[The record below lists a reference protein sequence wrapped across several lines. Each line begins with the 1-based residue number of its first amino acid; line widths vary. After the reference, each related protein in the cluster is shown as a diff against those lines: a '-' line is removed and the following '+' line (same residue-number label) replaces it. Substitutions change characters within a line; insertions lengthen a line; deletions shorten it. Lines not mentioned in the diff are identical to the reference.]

1 MTTRWTWHGG
11 GVAAASAHFG
21 GAPESWLDL
30 STGINPHAWP
40 GAAEQAIDWRA
51 LPDEQGLRALEQ
63 AAADHFGVAAD
74 HVCALPGTEVGL
86 RLVGALLDGSVR
98 HASPA
103 YRTHGVMVPG
113 AAPVDLDHLDE
124 ADGQTLILANPNNPD
139 GRIHGV
145 ADLLALLDR
154 RGSDGWLVVDEA
166 FADGHPGISL
176 APFVADD
183 RPLMLLRSFGKFF
196 GLAGLRLGFLVA
208 PRAIVARVRDRLGAW
223 PVSAAA
229 IAIGTAAYRDTAW
242 IEAMRDQLQREA
254 RALDALLLRCGYQ
267 PIGQSPLF
275 RLIETPHAMA
285 LFERLA
291 GQAILTRP
299 FDSQPHWL
307 RIGLPADAMGLTR
320 LERALRRG

>member
-1 MTTRWTWHGG
+1 
-11 GVAAASAHFG
+11 
-21 GAPESWLDL
+21 
-30 STGINPHAWP
+30 
-40 GAAEQAIDWRA
+40 
-51 LPDEQGLRALEQ
+51 
-63 AAADHFGVAAD
+63 
-74 HVCALPGTEVGL
+74 
-86 RLVGALLDGSVR
+86 LLDGPVR

-103 YRTHGVMVPG
+103 YRTHGAMVSG
-113 AAPVDLDHLDE
+113 AAPVDLDRLDE

-166 FADGHPGISL
+166 FADGHPDISL

-229 IAIGTAAYRDTAW
+229 IAVGTAGYRDRAW

>member
-21 GAPESWLDL
+21 GAAESWLDL

-40 GAAEQAIDWRA
+40 GAAEQAINWRA

-63 AAADHFGVAAD
+63 AAADHFGAAAD

-86 RLVGALLDGSVR
+86 RLVGTLLDGSVR

-103 YRTHGVMVPG
+103 YRTHGAMVSG

-124 ADGQTLILANPNNPD
+124 ADGETLILANPNNPD

-166 FADGHPGISL
+166 FADAVKTIHIALWISLLIIAAWWLPALLAAPLLMLVWGLWLKRRLGGISGDGHGAGIEL
-176 APFVADD
+176 VESGLLFVV
-183 RPLMLLRSFGKFF
+183 LI
-196 GLAGLRLGFLVA
+196 AG
-208 PRAIVARVRDRLGAW
+208 
-223 PVSAAA
+223 
-229 IAIGTAAYRDTAW
+229 GTA
-242 IEAMRDQLQREA
+242 
-254 RALDALLLRCGYQ
+254 
-267 PIGQSPLF
+267 
-275 RLIETPHAMA
+275 
-285 LFERLA
+285 
-291 GQAILTRP
+291 
-299 FDSQPHWL
+299 
-307 RIGLPADAMGLTR
+307 
-320 LERALRRG
+320 